1 MTETSHYV
9 PRGFP
14 PKRAEANVSARL
26 TAMDIE
32 QQEFTRKVRGY
43 DPDEVKLFLRSVAEE
58 IERLNLENAT
68 VREEM
73 GQVRERLEDYR
84 QRERMLQD
92 TLLTA
97 QRMAEE
103 HRENTRV
110 ESELLVKEARIKAE
124 RLLEQAQDQLATL
137 ESEIAQARLER
148 DVFENRLRSAVQ
160 EHLSLLDLR
169 KSERAEVDN
178 LRFLRRRTGSEVG

>member
-1 MTETSHYV
+1 
-9 PRGFP
+9 
-14 PKRAEANVSARL
+14 
-26 TAMDIE
+26 
-32 QQEFTRKVRGY
+32 
-43 DPDEVKLFLRSVAEE
+43 
-58 IERLNLENAT
+58 
-68 VREEM
+68 
-73 GQVRERLEDYR
+73 
-84 QRERMLQD
+84 
-92 TLLTA
+92 
-97 QRMAEE
+97 MAEE

>member
-1 MTETSHYV
+1 MMETSHYV

-14 PKRAEANVSARL
+14 PISLEVTVSARL
-26 TAMDIE
+26 TAMDVE

-43 DPDEVKLFLRSVAEE
+43 DPDEVKLYLKSVAEE

-73 GQVRERLEDYR
+73 GQLRERLEDYR

-103 HRENTRV
+103 HRENSRV

-124 RLLEQAQDQLATL
+124 RLLEQAQDQLAAL

-169 KSERAEVDN
+169 KTERAEVDN

>member
-1 MTETSHYV
+1 M
-9 PRGFP
+9 
-14 PKRAEANVSARL
+14 SARL

-43 DPDEVKLFLRSVAEE
+43 DPDEVKLFLKSVAEE
-58 IERLNLENAT
+58 IERINLENAT

-73 GQVRERLEDYR
+73 GQVRERLEEYR

-124 RLLEQAQDQLATL
+124 
-137 ESEIAQARLER
+137 
-148 DVFENRLRSAVQ
+148 
-160 EHLSLLDLR
+160 
-169 KSERAEVDN
+169 
-178 LRFLRRRTGSEVG
+178 

>member
-1 MTETSHYV
+1 
-9 PRGFP
+9 
-14 PKRAEANVSARL
+14 
-26 TAMDIE
+26 
-32 QQEFTRKVRGY
+32 
-43 DPDEVKLFLRSVAEE
+43 
-58 IERLNLENAT
+58 
-68 VREEM
+68 
-73 GQVRERLEDYR
+73 YR

-110 ESELLVKEARIKAE
+110 ESELLVKEAPIKAATP
-124 RLLEQAQDQLATL
+124 LKQAQDQLAPL

-160 EHLSLLDLR
+160 EHLSLLELR
-169 KSERAEVDN
+169 KAERAEGEN
-178 LRFLRRRTGSEVG
+178 PRFRRRGT

>member
-1 MTETSHYV
+1 MMERSHYV

-14 PKRAEANVSARL
+14 PTPAEATVSARL
-26 TAMDIE
+26 TAMDVE

-43 DPDEVKLFLRSVAEE
+43 DPDEVKLYLKSVAEE

-73 GQVRERLEDYR
+73 GQLRERLEEYR

-124 RLLEQAQDQLATL
+124 RLLEQAQDQLAAL

-160 EHLSLLDLR
+160 EHLSLLELR
-169 KSERAEVDN
+169 KAERAEVDN

>member
-1 MTETSHYV
+1 MFRDGT
-9 PRGFP
+9 P
-14 PKRAEANVSARL
+14 PKRPEATVTTRL
-26 TAMDIE
+26 TAMDVE

-43 DPDEVKLFLRSVAEE
+43 DTDEVKLYLRSVAEE
-58 IERLNLENAT
+58 LERLNLDNAS
-68 VREEM
+68 VREEL
-73 GQVRERLEDYR
+73 GQLRERLEDYR

-97 QRMAEE
+97 QRMADE
-103 HRENTRV
+103 HRENSRV
-110 ESELLVKEARIKAE
+110 ESELLIKEARIKAE

-137 ESEIAQARLER
+137 ESEIAQAKLER

-160 EHLSLLDLR
+160 EHLSLLELR
-169 KSERAEVDN
+169 KAERADVDN

>member
-1 MTETSHYV
+1 
-9 PRGFP
+9 
-14 PKRAEANVSARL
+14 
-26 TAMDIE
+26 
-32 QQEFTRKVRGY
+32 
-43 DPDEVKLFLRSVAEE
+43 
-58 IERLNLENAT
+58 
-68 VREEM
+68 
-73 GQVRERLEDYR
+73 
-84 QRERMLQD
+84 MLQD

-103 HRENTRV
+103 HRENSRV

-124 RLLEQAQDQLATL
+124 RLLEQAQDQLAAL

-169 KSERAEVDN
+169 KTERAEVDN

>member
-14 PKRAEANVSARL
+14 PTPAEVTVSARL
-26 TAMDIE
+26 TALDIE

-43 DPDEVKLFLRSVAEE
+43 DPDEVKLFLKSVAEE
-58 IERLNLENAT
+58 IERINLENAT

-73 GQVRERLEDYR
+73 GQVRERLEEYR

-169 KSERAEVDN
+169 KAERAEVDN

>member
-1 MTETSHYV
+1 MMETSHYV
-9 PRGFP
+9 PGRFP
-14 PKRAEANVSARL
+14 PISSEATVSAPL
-26 TAMDIE
+26 TAMDVE

-43 DPDEVKLFLRSVAEE
+43 DTDEVKLFLKSVGEE
-58 IERLNLENAT
+58 LARLNLENAT

-73 GQVRERLEDYR
+73 GQLRERLEEYR

-103 HRENTRV
+103 HRENSRV

-160 EHLSLLDLR
+160 EHLSLLELR
-169 KSERAEVDN
+169 KAERTEVDN